1 MLRFFPSGD
10 FRETEIPL
18 GRTARMGTA
27 RPRRASGVYAA
38 SREEELPCVGVPR
51 CWGASEISG
60 APSLRHGFR
69 PAATASKSVRRSRKL
84 PGSTSTF
91 CKSPALIIRQRVAR
105 LTPKNFADAD
115 MPISKGPCVIG
126 NGLRTRCS
134 KISSIASNCPDDAS
148 SSFFNLSSVV
158 MGSPP
163 GCSAAHTGQSQC
175 FARKSGNRTAM
186 NWK

>member
-1 MLRFFPSGD
+1 MCWCA
-10 FRETEIPL
+10 EVL
-18 GRTARMGTA
+18 GRIRDIRGTFTAA
-27 RPRRASGVYAA
+27 RFPPRRNGLQIGATQPKTSWQHLDLLQK
-38 SREEELPCVGVPR
+38 SRFDHP
-51 CWGASEISG
+51 
-60 APSLRHGFR
+60 
-69 PAATASKSVRRSRKL
+69 
-84 PGSTSTF
+84 
-91 CKSPALIIRQRVAR
+91 QRVAR